1 MKRLIPLWITA
12 LGGFAL
18 IVAYFIPATQD
29 WGEVAAIWFD
39 ILAAIAFILG
49 GGTSSRSTSRRR
61 PTGAR
66 GGATPSSSSCRSCSC
81 WASACSR

>member
-12 LGGFAL
+12 LGGFVL
-18 IVAYFIPATQD
+18 IVAYFIPFAQG

-49 GGTSSRSTSRRR
+49 GGNLLKIHLKKVSDRASGWGYSVITVV
-61 PTGAR
+61 AR
-66 GGATPSSSSCRSCSC
+66 
-81 WASACSR
+81 CSRTLATI